1 MAGGSLSPRQKMINL
16 MYLVFIAMLALNMSK
31 EVLSAFGLMNERLT
45 EANMSAEQRNA
56 DYMAGLTEK
65 ANENPTRFADAKVK
79 AEQISALSNDFDS
92 YIQSVKDDLRATV
105 KEDDMNTGNYEVMD
119 KPDYLNQTFF
129 VGDKLSPEGQKFVD
143 EMNLYREGLLT
154 ALGDQPGFEKIKADI
169 NKKFSTEKETRRDGV
184 EVDWL
189 NYHFEGFPMIAS
201 LTKLTQIQADA
212 KTTNSEI
219 LSTMLEGELTAAVAM
234 TNYGT
239 LLQSNRSAYFQGDT
253 FDGAVVLGR
262 TDETTRPNRVELTLD
277 GRPLSDEEYS
287 IEGGRV
293 VLNVNAGSA
302 GEHKIGG
309 TLIFEEGGEETPVP
323 VDLSFTTISKPTDA
337 VISADKMNVVYRGV
351 QNPMTISMAGVS
363 DDNISAR
370 ASGLRQVSGSSY
382 MMDVTTV
389 QGREVTINVT
399 GTIDGE
405 SYPSSATFR
414 IKDIPRPVGTVR
426 GEDGLIK
433 MQRNALE
440 ISTIGAMI
448 PDFDFE
454 IGLNVTGFKFNV
466 PGQPTVV
473 VNGGRL
479 NEAAKN
485 TLRRARRGETVQI
498 FDITANLAGAS
509 GYRLQK
515 ISPVFVELTN

>member
-1 MAGGSLSPRQKMINL
+1 MAGGKLSPRQKMINL

-45 EANMSAEQRNA
+45 EANSSAAERNVA
-56 DYMAGLTEK
+56 YLAGLAEK
-65 ANENPTRFADAKVK
+65 ANEQPEKYVPLKAKAD
-79 AEQISALSNDFDS
+79 EISTLSNNFDS
-92 YIQSVKDDLRATV
+92 YIESIKAKLKGSVKE
-105 KEDDMNTGNYEVMD
+105 EDISSGNYEVMD
-119 KPDYLNQTFF
+119 KPDFLNQTFF
-129 VGDKLSPEGQKFVD
+129 VGDKYTPEGQQFVD
-143 EMNLYREGLLT
+143 NINNYREGVL
-154 ALGDQPGFEKIKADI
+154 AAIGDASGFDKIKSDL

-184 EVDWL
+184 KVEWL

-201 LTKLTQIQADA
+201 LTKLTQMQADIKA
-212 KTTNSEI
+212 TNNEI
-219 LSTMLEGELTAAVAM
+219 LSNLLEGQLQSDVSM
-234 TNYGT
+234 TNYQAIVVPEKTAFFNGE
-239 LLQSNRSAYFQGDT
+239 NFKGR
-253 FDGAVVLGR
+253 VVLGR
-262 TDETTRPNRVELTLD
+262 FDNTMNFDKVTVNGNEVSTF
-277 GRPLSDEEYS
+277 
-287 IEGGRV
+287 EGGQV
-293 VLNVNAGSA
+293 MLEFPAGNVGEQDLLGELQFKEGDSIVTIPIQSSYAVIPKPNA
-302 GEHKIGG
+302 
-309 TLIFEEGGEETPVP
+309 
-323 VDLSFTTISKPTDA
+323 A

-351 QNPMTISMAGVS
+351 KNPMTISIPGV
-363 DDNISAR
+363 
-370 ASGLRQVSGSSY
+370 GQVSANAPGLASAGGAGKY
-382 MMDVTTV
+382 IMDVTTV
-389 QGREVTINVT
+389 QGREVKINVS
-399 GTIDGE
+399 GNLPGGE
-405 SYPSSATFR
+405 TVSDSKTFR

-473 VNGGRL
+473 VNGSRL

-485 TLRRARRGETVQI
+485 TLRRARRGETVQV

-515 ISPVFVELTN
+515 ISPVFIELTN

>member
-1 MAGGSLSPRQKMINL
+1 MAGGKLSPRQKMINL

-45 EANMSAEQRNA
+45 EANSSAQQRNA
-56 DYMAGLTEK
+56 DYMAGLAEK

-79 AEQISALSNDFDS
+79 AEEISTLSNELDA
-92 YIQSVKDDLRATV
+92 YIESIKNDLKGTV
-105 KEDDMNTGNYEVMD
+105 KEDDLTTGNYEVMD
-119 KPDYLNQTFF
+119 KPDFLNQTFF
-129 VGDKLSPEGQKFVD
+129 VGDKYTPEGEEFVGKI
-143 EMNLYREGLLT
+143 NNYRETLLST
-154 ALGDQPGFEKIKADI
+154 LDDSPAFTKIRSDI
-169 NKKFSTEKETRRDGV
+169 DKKFSTEKETRRDGK
-184 EVDWL
+184 EIEWL
-189 NYHFEGFPMIAS
+189 NYHFEGFPLIAS
-201 LTKLTQIQADA
+201 LTKLTQMQADI
-212 KTTNSEI
+212 KTTNNEI

-239 LLQSNRSAYFQGDT
+239 LLQTNRSAYFQGDT

-277 GRPLSDEEYS
+277 GRPLTEDQYT
-287 IEGGRV
+287 IQGGRV

-309 TLIFEEGGEETPVP
+309 QLVFEEGGEETLVP
-323 VDLSFTTISKPTDA
+323 VDLSFTTISRPTDA

-363 DDNISAR
+363 DNNITAN
-370 ASGLRQVSGSSY
+370 APGLRRVSGSSY

-389 QGREVTINVT
+389 QGREVTINVS
-399 GTIDGE
+399 GTIDGT
-405 SYPSSATFR
+405 SYPSRATFR

-440 ISTIGAMI
+440 ISTIGAII

-473 VNGGRL
+473 VNGSRL
-479 NEAAKN
+479 NDAAKN
-485 TLRRARRGETVQI
+485 TLRRAKRGETVQI

-509 GYRLQK
+509 GYRLQR

>member
-1 MAGGSLSPRQKMINL
+1 MAGGKLSPRQKMINL

-45 EANMSAEQRNA
+45 EANLSAEQRNA
-56 DYMAGLTEK
+56 SYMAGLTEK
-65 ANENPTRFADAKVK
+65 AAEQPERFAETKAK
-79 AEQISALSNDFDS
+79 AEQITEISREFDS
-92 YIQSVKDDLRATV
+92 YLESIKTDLKATV
-105 KEDDMNTGNYEVMD
+105 KDNDMSTGNYEVMD

-129 VGDKLSPEGQKFVD
+129 VGDKLTPEGQTFVANID
-143 EMNLYREGLLT
+143 AYREGVLD
-154 ALGDQPGFEKIKADI
+154 AIGDSKGFDKIKSDI
-169 NKKFSTEKETRRDGV
+169 NNKFSTAPETRRDGV

-189 NYHFEGFPMIAS
+189 KYHYEGFPMIAS
-201 LTKLTQIQADA
+201 LTKLTQMQADI
-212 KTTNSEI
+212 KTTNNEI

-239 LLQSNRSAYFQGDT
+239 LLQSSRSAYFQGDV

-277 GRPLSDEEYS
+277 GRPLTEDQYT
-287 IEGGRV
+287 IQGGRV
-293 VLNVNAGSA
+293 VLNISAGSA

-309 TLIFEEGGEETPVP
+309 QLIFEEGGEETPVP

-351 QNPMTISMAGVS
+351 QNPMTISMAGVT
-363 DDNISAR
+363 DNNITAN
-370 ASGLRQVSGSSY
+370 APGLRRTTGSSY
-382 MMDVTTV
+382 MMDVTSV
-389 QGREVTINVT
+389 QGREVTINVS
-399 GTIDGE
+399 GTIDGT
-405 SYPSSATFR
+405 SYPSRATFR

-440 ISTIGAMI
+440 ISTIGAII

-466 PGQPTVV
+466 PGQPTVI
-473 VNGGRL
+473 VNGSRL
-479 NEAAKN
+479 NDAAQN
-485 TLRRARRGETVQI
+485 ALRRAKRGETVQI

-509 GYRLQK
+509 GYRLQR
-515 ISPVFVELTN
+515 ISPVFIELTN